1 MSLSIRV
8 IDTDSGFIDIQK
20 DWDTLYENCSKATIF
35 SSWDWMH
42 TWWKVF
48 KGNLKTELFIICL
61 YDKDELV
68 GIAPFHIISSFPK
81 SWIQG
86 KTLCF
91 IGSGEEKKDMIVTQF
106 NDFVVAAGY
115 EDKMVAQISDY
126 LEYSANKWSFADF
139 EFLLKDA
146 LIAKCFSST
155 NSKIIKDE
163 VDYGVRFTVSGMTD
177 FEHYQ
182 SKMGK
187 RWKKMFAKK
196 SRIMA
201 RDGVVTTKITDT
213 IESIDKSFELLSDMH
228 RSRWNDRTKLNI
240 FDSKLF
246 KKFHLEALRCLVPKK
261 KAFIKT
267 LYLDEQP
274 LATYYCFVDK
284 GVIHYYQSGFY
295 SENAN
300 RYSPLFILVCNEIG
314 EAIKNQQ
321 IFDFMFSDEGDS
333 YKKEQYAAETEPMYR
348 LRWSPHKYRFTL
360 FNIAKYIQL
369 KILKVD

>member
-8 IDTDSGFIDIQK
+8 IDTDSGFSDIQK
-20 DWDTLYENCSKATIF
+20 DWDTLYDNCNAASIF

-42 TWWKVF
+42 TWWEVF
-48 KGNLKTELFIICL
+48 KETLKSELFIVCL
-61 YDKDELV
+61 YDQDNLV
-68 GIAPFHIISSFPK
+68 GLAPFHIVSTFPK

-106 NDFVVAAGY
+106 NDFIVADGY
-115 EDKMVAQISDY
+115 QDQMVDQMSYY
-126 LEYSANKWSFADF
+126 LENASNKWSFADF
-139 EFLLKDA
+139 EFLLKNS
-146 LIAKCFSST
+146 LIAKCFST
-155 NSKIIKDE
+155 ADTKIIKEE
-163 VDYGVRFTVSGMTD
+163 VHYGVRFTVSGMTD
-177 FEHYQ
+177 FEQYQ

-196 SRIMA
+196 SRILS
-201 RDGVVTTKITDT
+201 RDGEVTTKVTEDSQ
-213 IESIDKSFELLSDMH
+213 SIDELFDLLSKMH
-228 RSRWNDRTKLNI
+228 SSRWNDRTKLNI
-240 FDSKLF
+240 FDSKIF
-246 KKFHLEALRCLVPKK
+246 RDFHLKALKCLVPKG

-267 LYLDEQP
+267 LYLDEMP

-314 EAIKNQQ
+314 ESIKNNQV
-321 IFDFMFSDEGDS
+321 FDFMFSDAGDS

-360 FNIAKYIQL
+360 FNIAKFIQL

>member
-1 MSLSIRV
+1 MNLSIRV
-8 IDTDSGFIDIQK
+8 IDTDTGFRSIQK
-20 DWDTLYENCSKATIF
+20 EWDVLYENCDKAGIF

-42 TWWKVF
+42 TWWEVF
-48 KGNLKTELFIICL
+48 SKNLKTELFIICL
-61 YDKDELV
+61 YDEDSLV
-68 GIAPFHIISSFPK
+68 GIAPFHIVSSFPK

-106 NDFVVAAGY
+106 NDFIVAAGY
-115 EDKMVAQISDY
+115 EDQMVDQISDY
-126 LEYSANKWSFADF
+126 LENTISNWSFADF
-139 EFLLKDA
+139 EFLLKDS
-146 LIAKCFSST
+146 LIAKCFSSV

-163 VDYGVRFTVSGMTD
+163 VDYGVRFTVSGMAD
-177 FEHYQ
+177 FEQYK

-187 RWKKMFAKK
+187 RWRKMYAKK
-196 SRIMA
+196 SRILS
-201 RDGVVTTKITDT
+201 RDGEVTTRNTDDLQ
-213 IESIDKSFELLSDMH
+213 SIDESFELLSKMH
-228 RSRWNDRTKLNI
+228 SSRWNDRAKLNI
-240 FDSKLF
+240 FDSPLF
-246 KKFHLEALRCLVPKK
+246 KEFHLEALKRLVPKQ

-267 LYLDEQP
+267 LYLDEKP

-314 EAIKNQQ
+314 EAIKNKQV
-321 IFDFMFSDEGDS
+321 FDFMFSDAGDS

-360 FNIAKYIQL
+360 FNIAKFIQL